1 MLDFA
6 MLGAGWVLWLLVAL
20 SVLCVGVAIERA
32 IYIAMNSAPT
42 GPFEAAVTK
51 YLQGGERSAFQ
62 AALRDMRGLEPRIL
76 LAGLS
81 IAESRPDAAMDAMS
95 GTLTFEKLRLE
106 RGLLIIGTVASTA
119 PFIGLFGTVLG
130 IMQAFRDLA
139 TADAESTTAVMAG
152 ISHAL
157 VATAVGLLVAIPAV
171 VLYNLLTRSVKSL
184 TLRID
189 SLGALVLSR
198 LRADA
203 AA

>member
-95 GTLTFEKLRLE
+95 GTLTFEKLGLE

>member
-1 MLDFA
+1 
-6 MLGAGWVLWLLVAL
+6 
-20 SVLCVGVAIERA
+20 
-32 IYIAMNSAPT
+32 
-42 GPFEAAVTK
+42 
-51 YLQGGERSAFQ
+51 
-62 AALRDMRGLEPRIL
+62 MRGLEPRIL

-81 IAESRPDAAMDAMS
+81 IAESRPDAAHDAMS